1 LVASVEGLF
10 VQTGSLHK
18 PRVLSCFT
26 VAQVDL
32 RSDQTFGSTRLTLQ
46 EDSPPVQNGGELVLG
61 KVADHHN
68 PARRTL
74 RSASKKDLVAPTLS
88 FNKLNACSRVRN

>member
-1 LVASVEGLF
+1 LVTVR
-10 VQTGSLHK
+10 SL
-18 PRVLSCFT
+18 
-26 VAQVDL
+26 AA
-32 RSDQTFGSTRLTLQ
+32 
-46 EDSPPVQNGGELVLG
+46 GELEG
-61 KVADHHN
+61 ADHDS